1 MRNEKISPKV
11 LCSVIATGILAFC
24 GVLAETALNVAFPTL
39 KAEFQVDTSTVQWL
53 VTVYLLVLAIM
64 VPLSGF
70 FKNSFKNK
78 VIFLMAIGLFLVGI
92 IIAGTATNFP
102 ILLVGRVIQGMGT
115 GIGMP
120 LMFNIILEQIPFS
133 KLGIMMGIGTMIP
146 AIAPA
151 IGPTFG
157 GLVISNLSW
166 RYIFFLL
173 IPIIFG
179 ALVLGMLTIE
189 QRKEVVPTKFDV
201 VSLVFVAVMFVGI
214 ILGFNQM
221 ANFPFFS
228 LQVGGAFLAG
238 ILGMSGFV
246 FRSKQIGNPLLELKL
261 LGNSRFRINLIAYF
275 IIQLVLMGL
284 VFILPNYV
292 QLVNGSTA
300 QVSGLVVFPGATLGA
315 LFTPIGG
322 RILDRF
328 GAKRPILSGCWII
341 LSSLILFLLFSNN
354 LSNLMIGAFYFT
366 FTMGIGFSYGNLM
379 TNGLTKLEQEQQADG
394 NAFMM
399 TFQQFAGASGT
410 AIVATILSKSQAV
423 SGLAIDQTTVNGSR
437 ISFILLIGLMVV
449 TTGMLMVYFSEKNSK
464 LAVKGVSEN
473 E

>member
-1 MRNEKISPKV
+1 
-11 LCSVIATGILAFC
+11 
-24 GVLAETALNVAFPTL
+24 
-39 KAEFQVDTSTVQWL
+39 
-53 VTVYLLVLAIM
+53 
-64 VPLSGF
+64 
-70 FKNSFKNK
+70 
-78 VIFLMAIGLFLVGI
+78 
-92 IIAGTATNFP
+92 
-102 ILLVGRVIQGMGT
+102 
-115 GIGMP
+115 
-120 LMFNIILEQIPFS
+120 
-133 KLGIMMGIGTMIP
+133 
-146 AIAPA
+146 
-151 IGPTFG
+151 
-157 GLVISNLSW
+157 
-166 RYIFFLL
+166 
-173 IPIIFG
+173 
-179 ALVLGMLTIE
+179 
-189 QRKEVVPTKFDV
+189 
-201 VSLVFVAVMFVGI
+201 MFVGI